1 MVVGSDQLE
10 TEEQKEALRYKV
22 HQRHLVDLKNEVGA
36 VAGYLKAYEKS
47 LNEQN
52 QVRAPRQKKELKKA
66 LHQVSVMTQV
76 MKLTTQDDEIY
87 GALTN
92 TLNQLIQ
99 EFENE
104 FAGVQNQECVT
115 FRDNCAGMLALDQ

>member
-1 MVVGSDQLE
+1 M
-10 TEEQKEALRYKV
+10 
-22 HQRHLVDLKNEVGA
+22 
-36 VAGYLKAYEKS
+36 
-47 LNEQN
+47 
-52 QVRAPRQKKELKKA
+52 
-66 LHQVSVMTQV
+66 SVITQV

-87 GALTN
+87 GALTY
-92 TLNQLIQ
+92 TRNQLIQ